1 MLIIIEDLIFTS
13 YETLALELYVCT
25 QSKGIIL
32 REIISLTRRLNTLFI
47 PAVNPS
53 ITINAT
59 VIPFER
65 G

>member
-1 MLIIIEDLIFTS
+1 MLILIDNLTFTS
-13 YETLALELYVCT
+13 NETLALELYVFT

-32 REIISLTRRLNTLFI
+32 RETISLTLRLNALII
-47 PAVNPS
+47 PATNPS

-59 VIPFER
+59 VIPFEK